1 MERNLK
7 PIETRKQKS
16 GMENNNMSIAEEPV
30 SPSSRLLHE
39 PAFNLHILAIMGFNS
54 KINPHVFTH
63 NMPHTLLKHPRFTSL
78 MVVDKEE
85 NGKMKWVE
93 TEVDLSQHITVV
105 EAPEV
110 EVEGDETHRKNK
122 KFVEDYVY
130 ELSKERMDMSRPL
143 WDLHILNLKTRD
155 AEALAVLR
163 MHHALGDG
171 ASINS
176 LLLACTRQTANPK
189 LLPTISTRSSS
200 PPKTLKPNN
209 PKPKPKNFFKLV
221 WNTLVDVFIF
231 IATLFFLKDSQT
243 PITPSPASESKPKR
257 FAYRILSLNDFF
269 SIKLATNTTINDVAL
284 GVTQAALSMYLN
296 RRYGKRDIGSI
307 EGQNNLPK
315 NLRLRSCL
323 FFNLRPA
330 KGIQA
335 LADMMKKEKGES
347 NSMSKWGWGNR
358 FGYAILPLKIGMLN
372 DPLDYVREAKATADR
387 KKYSYEPIFTYY
399 LANFVIKF
407 FGPKAAAI
415 LTNKIFSNAST
426 CFSNV
431 VGPRED
437 LEFFGH
443 PIAFIAPTCY
453 GQPSALMVHFQSYV
467 DKMGV
472 IISVDENV
480 IPDPNQLLDDFEKSL
495 HLIKDAAAAAATS
508 SPTNL

>member
-1 MERNLK
+1 MERKLK
-7 PIETRKQKS
+7 PIETRKQKC
-16 GMENNNMSIAEEPV
+16 GMENVENNKSIIAEEP
-30 SPSSRLLHE
+30 
-39 PAFNLHILAIMGFNS
+39 
-54 KINPHVFTH
+54 
-63 NMPHTLLKHPRFTSL
+63 
-78 MVVDKEE
+78 VVDKEE

-93 TEVDLSQHITVV
+93 TEVDLSQHIT
-105 EAPEV
+105 
-110 EVEGDETHRKNK
+110 
-122 KFVEDYVY
+122 KFVDDYVY

-143 WDLHILNLKTRD
+143 WDLHILNLKTHD
-155 AEALAVLR
+155 AQALAVLR

-176 LLLACTRQTANPK
+176 LLLACTRQTANPQ
-189 LLPTISTRSSS
+189 LFPTTIPTRSPSAN
-200 PPKTLKPNN
+200 KTLKA
-209 PKPKPKNFFKLV
+209 PKNLLKL
-221 WNTLVDVFIF
+221 
-231 IATLFFLKDSQT
+231 
-243 PITPSPASESKPKR
+243 
-257 FAYRILSLNDFF
+257 
-269 SIKLATNTTINDVAL
+269 TINDVAL

-315 NLRLRSCL
+315 NVRLRSCL

-347 NSMSKWGWGNR
+347 KWGWGNR
-358 FGYAILPLKIGMLN
+358 FGYAILPLQIGMLN
-372 DPLDYVREAKATADR
+372 DPLDYVRQAKATADR
-387 KKYSYEPIFTYY
+387 KKYSYEPIFTYF

-431 VGPRED
+431 VGPREEI
-437 LEFFGH
+437 EFYGH

-467 DKMGV
+467 DKMAV
-472 IISVDENV
+472 IISVDDNV

-495 HLIKDAAAAAATS
+495 HLIKDAAAATTS
-508 SPTNL
+508 SPTTNL

>member
-1 MERNLK
+1 MERKLK
-7 PIETRKQKS
+7 PIETRKQKC
-16 GMENNNMSIAEEPV
+16 GMENVENNKFIAEEPV
-30 SPSSRLLHE
+30 SPSTRLLHD

-54 KINPHVFTH
+54 KINPHVFEQ
-63 NMPHTLLKHPRFTSL
+63 NLPHTVLKHPRFTSL

-93 TEVDLSQHITVV
+93 TEVDLSQHIDD
-105 EAPEV
+105 
-110 EVEGDETHRKNK
+110 DEKNIK
-122 KFVEDYVY
+122 KSNQKFVDDYVY

-143 WDLHILNLKTRD
+143 WDLHILNLKTQD
-155 AEALAVLR
+155 AQALAVLR

-176 LLLACTRQTANPK
+176 LLLACTRQTANPQ
-189 LLPTISTRSSS
+189 LFPTIPTRSPSAN
-200 PPKTLKPNN
+200 KTLKA
-209 PKPKPKNFFKLV
+209 PKNLLKLV

-257 FAYRILSLNDFF
+257 FAYRILSLQHLY

-296 RRYGKRDIGSI
+296 RSYGKRDIGSI

-315 NLRLRSCL
+315 NVRLRSCL

-347 NSMSKWGWGNR
+347 KWGWGNR

-372 DPLDYVREAKATADR
+372 DPLDYVRQAKATADR
-387 KKYSYEPIFTYY
+387 KKYSYEPIFTYF
-399 LANFVIKF
+399 LANFVIKL

-431 VGPRED
+431 VGPRQEI
-437 LEFFGH
+437 EFYGH

-467 DKMGV
+467 DKMAV
-472 IISVDENV
+472 IISVDDNV

-495 HLIKDAAAAAATS
+495 HLIKDAAAAATS
-508 SPTNL
+508 SPGQPAIYKPYVR

>member
-1 MERNLK
+1 MERKLK
-7 PIETRKQKS
+7 PIETRKQKC
-16 GMENNNMSIAEEPV
+16 GMENVENNKSIIAEEPV
-30 SPSSRLLHE
+30 SPSTRLLHD

-54 KINPHVFTH
+54 KINPHVFEQ
-63 NMPHTLLKHPRFTSL
+63 NLPHTVLKHPRFTSL

-105 EAPEV
+105 EAPEI
-110 EVEGDETHRKNK
+110 EDDDDDENQ
-122 KFVEDYVY
+122 KFVDDYVY

-143 WDLHILNLKTRD
+143 WDLHILNLKTHD
-155 AEALAVLR
+155 AQALAVLR

-176 LLLACTRQTANPK
+176 LLLACTRQTANPQ
-189 LLPTISTRSSS
+189 LFPTTIPTRSPSAN
-200 PPKTLKPNN
+200 KTLK
-209 PKPKPKNFFKLV
+209 KNLLKLV

-231 IATLFFLKDSQT
+231 IATLFCLKDSQT

-257 FAYRILSLNDFF
+257 FAYRILSLQDFY

-315 NLRLRSCL
+315 NVRLRSCL

-347 NSMSKWGWGNR
+347 NSISKWGWGNR
-358 FGYAILPLKIGMLN
+358 FGYAILPLQIGMLN
-372 DPLDYVREAKATADR
+372 DPLDYVRQAKATADR
-387 KKYSYEPIFTYY
+387 KKYSYEPIFTYF

-431 VGPRED
+431 VGPREEI
-437 LEFFGH
+437 EFYGH

-467 DKMGV
+467 DKMAV
-472 IISVDENV
+472 IISVDDNV

-495 HLIKDAAAAAATS
+495 HLIKDAAAATTS
-508 SPTNL
+508 SPTTNL